1 MMPELL
7 CRLNGSTPDV
17 GRTADAPT
25 RPIIGATAHVLGDPA
40 RSALCGG
47 AALRDARASAS
58 VIDGR
63 ASADSVRPH
72 LGSEQDPHDSLR
84 DPWPVSGVAI
94 RHFLCFLPL
103 RGAGGFEPLREA
115 LSFYFAVLA
124 GGGAGERGVDG
135 R

>member
-1 MMPELL
+1 M
-7 CRLNGSTPDV
+7 
-17 GRTADAPT
+17 
-25 RPIIGATAHVLGDPA
+25 LGDPA
-40 RSALCGG
+40 WSALCGG
-47 AALRDARASAS
+47 GVLGDARASAS

-124 GGGAGERGVDG
+124 GGGAGERGFDG